1 MLISDRNNLLNEME
15 NNRLLAESLAIKK
28 AELDANK
35 TAVQERLANIV
46 KQAAGW
52 TTLDP
57 WAQDALDAVKN
68 NKIVDLNKLDTD
80 IQTWINSQGGN

>member
-1 MLISDRNNLLNEME
+1 MLAINRNNLLNQIEQE
-15 NNRLLAESLAIKK
+15 RLLAENLAIKK
-28 AELDANK
+28 AELEANK

-68 NKIVDLNKLDTD
+68 NKFVDLNKLDTE
-80 IQTWINSQGGN
+80 IQTWINSQGQ